1 MWLAVERIVEEVG
14 SVQVRSEQRGGEGG
28 DDRQVGGVPEVGGG
42 GAGLAVGGVV
52 TGGVLR
58 G

>member
-1 MWLAVERIVEEVG
+1 MR
-14 SVQVRSEQRGGEGG
+14 
-28 DDRQVGGVPEVGGG
+28 DDRQVGGVCGMGEG